1 MIVLH
6 YILNITER
14 ESSKKSDV
22 GWIKTVL
29 SSGTLGDK
37 IAALTLL
44 VQESPIQNL
53 SSLESL
59 INMSK
64 KKGKRECMMAAGT
77 KFIYIYCIDN
87 GE

>member
-1 MIVLH
+1 MFL
-6 YILNITER
+6 LER
-14 ESSKKSDV
+14 ESSKKSEV

-37 IAALTLL
+37 VAALTLL

-53 SSLESL
+53 SSLEAL
-59 INMSK
+59 INMAK

-77 KFIYIYCIDN
+77 R
-87 GE
+87 